1 MKEADKY
8 GGEDIPEPPEKEKRS
23 CDKWNHFWRSVFH
36 QPNHLQKKLVVLG
49 PVLTSHNWN
58 TSLPYIP
65 EHSLRTSILQSPD
78 I

>member
-8 GGEDIPEPPEKEKRS
+8 GGEDIPESPEKEKRS

-49 PVLTSHNWN
+49 PVLILHSSDI
-58 TSLPYIP
+58 SLPYTP
-65 EHSLRTSILQSPD
+65 AQADHTSTQETQD
-78 I
+78 R